1 MVVRVVR
8 VMRFAWVTGIALA
21 LLALV
26 VIGIGI
32 AQVLI
37 TAQTHPGGGSSLPS
51 AHTLG
56 SSARLGP
63 TQATATAVRILPV
76 DFSHLPAANHEFVAV
91 SVRLVNVS
99 QVSVTYGVSDFA
111 LRDQTGDVLDL
122 EVGGSALIGSAALP
136 TQGAIPP
143 GGSIVGEIV
152 FEAPMSDHATT
163 LLWQPAAASGGS
175 VATWRLVL

>member
-1 MVVRVVR
+1 MVGRVVR
-8 VMRFAWVTGIALA
+8 VMRFAWIVGIALA

-32 AQVLI
+32 AQALA
-37 TAQTHPGGGSSLPS
+37 TAQTHPGDGGSQPP
-51 AHTLG
+51 AHMLG
-56 SSARLGP
+56 TSARLGP
-63 TQATATAVRILPV
+63 MQATATAVRILPV
-76 DFSHLPAANHEFVAV
+76 DLSHLPAANHEFVAV

-111 LRDQTGDVLDL
+111 LRDQAGDMINAD
-122 EVGGSALIGSAALP
+122 VGGSALIGSAALP
-136 TQGAIPP
+136 TQGTIPS

-152 FEAPMSDHATT
+152 FEVPMSDHATT
-163 LLWQPAAASGGS
+163 LLWQPAAASGDS